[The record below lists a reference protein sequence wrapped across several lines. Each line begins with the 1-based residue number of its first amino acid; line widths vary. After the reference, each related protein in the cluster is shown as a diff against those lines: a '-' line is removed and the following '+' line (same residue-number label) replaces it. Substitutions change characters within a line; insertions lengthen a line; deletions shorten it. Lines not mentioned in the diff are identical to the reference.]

1 MDHSPWGYK
10 ELDTLRLNN
19 NNKKA
24 RCGGVSLDGHK
35 RSQLRLFRKGPGKVA
50 RVKSDSRGK
59 GQGRPARAW
68 TGS

>member
-10 ELDTLRLNN
+10 ELDTWRLR
-19 NNKKA
+19 
-24 RCGGVSLDGHK
+24 GVSLDGHK

-50 RVKSDSRGK
+50 RVESDSRGK